1 MKRVISC
8 LIILATVTL
17 MLSSCQRPQDGGIP
31 FITTKNHT
39 TTTANPN
46 IVRVTFPEGFT
57 VLQIAE
63 RLEENEV
70 CPADE
75 FITACNTP
83 YDGIDIPNPEDR
95 IILLEGYIFADT
107 YEFYKNSDANT
118 VLKKFITNHNNRITD
133 EMKSRA
139 AELGYTMDEI
149 LTLAS
154 IIQKECDEDIT
165 ECANV
170 SAVFHNRLNSPR
182 FSMLQ
187 SDVTTFYIKNFMG
200 DYLGGYQKG
209 TELKNQNEKIQ
220 KYMNLYSTYYCKGL
234 PAGPICNPSI
244 KAITAALYPAQ
255 DSENYYFFTDKDFNY
270 YYFKNYSDFQAKYY
284 ELKKAGKWE

>member
-1 MKRVISC
+1 MKRFISC
-8 LIILATVTL
+8 LIILSVITL
-17 MLSSCQRPQDGGIP
+17 LFSSCQRPQDGGVP
-31 FITTKNHT
+31 FITTKSHT

-75 FITACNTP
+75 FITACSTP
-83 YDGIDIPNPEDR
+83 YDGIEIPNPEDR
-95 IILLEGYIFADT
+95 VILLEGYIFADT
-107 YEFYKNSDANT
+107 YEFYKNSDAAT

-133 EMKSRA
+133 EMKTRA

-209 TELKNQNEKIQ
+209 AELKNQNEKIQ

-270 YYFKNYSDFQAKYY
+270 YYFKNYTDFQNKYY